1 LGVIWFLCSGICH
14 QLADHSLH
22 FQGRALPLCARCTG
36 LFVAFALTMLWY
48 WLAGRSRH
56 AGMPRG
62 AVLAASGLLLAGW
75 ALDGVNS
82 LGQMLSGGPWLYAP
96 GNGLRLVTGL
106 VAGVALAT
114 LFWPVMQWS
123 LWADAVDEPATRSL
137 RDLTGPLGLAALV
150 GALMWFLPS
159 APYVVWLVVV
169 FSSAVLTFASANGV
183 LALLVL
189 GGEGRVY
196 HSVQAIPYWLVGV
209 VAFALETGAVALIR
223 QLLLAN
229 L

>member
-22 FQGRALPLCARCTG
+22 FEGQALPLCARCTG

-48 WLAGRSRH
+48 WLARRSRH

-82 LGQMLSGGPWLYAP
+82 LGQMLSGGAWLYAP
-96 GNGLRLVTGL
+96 SNAMRLITGL
-106 VAGVALAT
+106 AAGVALAT
-114 LFWPVMQWS
+114 LFWPVMQWA
-123 LWADAVDEPATRSL
+123 LWADADDEPATRSL
-137 RDLTGPLGLAALV
+137 RYLLGPLAVAALV

-159 APYVVWLVVV
+159 APYALWLVAAFGSV
-169 FSSAVLTFASANGV
+169 VLTFAAANGV
-183 LALLVL
+183 LALLIL
-189 GGEGRVY
+189 GSEGRMY
-196 HSVQAIPYWLVGV
+196 QSVQAIPYWLAGV